1 MSRERIKTF
10 ILSILVIM
18 SLLLTQKIWFHSPF
32 QSTASDSVNI
42 NDAVNLEE
50 MRNDITSPIRVLLG
64 FGGGRNLNSYY
75 SVLALNDLTD
85 AWRLSKAV
93 LESFFNGDPEV
104 TPINI
109 ETYYESIGS
118 RFIELEFGDS
128 ISTVLVSSVFNSM
141 DSKIVRNIREIK
153 KIMIPANNTGIIY
166 IKGKDSNYF
175 HVKLDNYS
183 NDILVSY
190 INEYDKKDFVK
201 YFDLLS
207 YVDNFTVMPINL
219 SIPLPQIYVESE
231 IDIDNET
238 QLNNKS
244 KIFFKNIDFI
254 KTIKET
260 TGSVVY
266 LYGYG
271 EKSLRINN
279 RGRLEYRE
287 EFDPVSNTNVKKA
300 LETALL
306 YMELQGDMSDN
317 LYLREI
323 RDIEYKQRKGLL
335 FGFGY
340 HLEGYPVHTNTSGM
354 NHAIEIEVVGNRI
367 RGYRTF
373 IRRKMN
379 IPAITK
385 LEPIISP
392 HKIIDNNLEL
402 IVQNYIEAEG
412 NPQSIESIKTEVIKS
427 ISEVQLVYFDSINE
441 AKQQLLEPSWRIRVK
456 NHVYYFDIYKG
467 RLLDS
472 SLLN

>member
-18 SLLLTQKIWFHSPF
+18 SLLLTQKIWFHTPF
-32 QSTASDSVNI
+32 QSIASDAISI
-42 NDAVNLEE
+42 SDSVNLEE
-50 MRNDITSPIRVLLG
+50 MKNDFISPIRILMG

-75 SVLALNDLTD
+75 RVLSLNDLVDTWD
-85 AWRLSKAV
+85 LSKAV
-93 LESFFNGDPEV
+93 LEPFFTGDPEV
-104 TPINI
+104 TQINI
-109 ETYYESIGS
+109 DNYYENIGS
-118 RFIELEFGDS
+118 RFVELEFGDS
-128 ISTVLVSSVFNSM
+128 ISSVLVSSVFNNM

-166 IKGKDSNYF
+166 IKGKDSNHF
-175 HVKLDNYS
+175 LVKLDNYA
-183 NDILVSY
+183 NDILVNY
-190 INEYDKKDFVK
+190 IVEYDTKDFVK
-201 YFDLLS
+201 YRDLLS
-207 YVDNFTVMPINL
+207 YVDTFTVMPLDL

-231 IDIDNET
+231 IDINNDT
-238 QLNNKS
+238 QLTEKS

-287 EFDPVSNTNVKKA
+287 EFDPVSTTNVKRA

-306 YMELQGDMSDN
+306 YIEQQGDMSSN

-323 RDIEYKQRKGLL
+323 RDIDYKQRKGIL

-340 HLEGYPVHTNTSGM
+340 HLEGYPVHTNASGM
-354 NHAIEIEVVGNRI
+354 NHAIEVEVVGNRI

-373 IRRKMN
+373 IRKKMN

-392 HKIIDNNLEL
+392 YKIIENNLDL
-402 IVQNYIEAEG
+402 IIQNYLATEE
-412 NPQSIESIKTEVIKS
+412 NPQAIESINNEVMKS
-427 ISEVQLVYFDSINE
+427 ISEVHLVYFDSINE
-441 AKQQLLEPSWRIRVK
+441 AKQQLLEPSWRIKVK

-467 RLLDS
+467 RLLDG